1 MFHNILREVGAKR
14 KVFESHTSTLK
25 GERPSSSAIMWNQ
38 VTFCR
43 LTLMAMNFWVM
54 VAMVMIIMW
63 TVTLPTPPW
72 SLRHSA
78 ANESAPL
85 SEFQQEL
92 VTLASSL
99 KNRFNMPPTPNRATA
114 QPHHFTIGEA
124 NFFIK
129 DAVSS
134 FMQKGMQ
141 QLQAGMD
148 PATEVRV

>member
-1 MFHNILREVGAKR
+1 
-14 KVFESHTSTLK
+14 
-25 GERPSSSAIMWNQ
+25 
-38 VTFCR
+38 
-43 LTLMAMNFWVM
+43 M
-54 VAMVMIIMW
+54 VAMVMIMR

-99 KNRFNMPPTPNRATA
+99 KNRFNMPPTPNRVSTQA
-114 QPHHFTIGEA
+114 HHFTIGEA

-148 PATEVRV
+148 PATEVHV